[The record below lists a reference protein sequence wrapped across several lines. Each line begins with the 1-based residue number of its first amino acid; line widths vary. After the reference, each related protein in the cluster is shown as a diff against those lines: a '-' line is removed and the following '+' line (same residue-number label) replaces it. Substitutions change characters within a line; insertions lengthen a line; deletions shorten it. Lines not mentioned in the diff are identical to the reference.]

1 MLKRKADKKKKYNIL
16 NTSIWVSEW
25 VSVVTNFKPQPM
37 WKRESGYQNES
48 KCLDSF
54 TFHSDNDS
62 NLLDALEGKKKSRL
76 ALDQFV
82 Y

>member
-1 MLKRKADKKKKYNIL
+1 M
-16 NTSIWVSEW
+16 SEW

>member
-1 MLKRKADKKKKYNIL
+1 MLKRNADKKKST
-16 NTSIWVSEW
+16 TSLTQVCEW

-48 KCLDSF
+48 KFLDSF

-62 NLLDALEGKKKSRL
+62 NLLYALEGKKKSRL
-76 ALDQFV
+76 ALDQFA